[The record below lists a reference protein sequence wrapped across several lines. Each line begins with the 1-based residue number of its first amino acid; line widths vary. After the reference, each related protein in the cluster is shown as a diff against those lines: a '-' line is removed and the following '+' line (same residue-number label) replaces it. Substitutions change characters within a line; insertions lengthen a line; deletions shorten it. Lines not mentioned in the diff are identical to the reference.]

1 MIAQAHIFWSKQII
15 GNALTVGQTHIL
27 RKTLVMLGL
36 LKMNLSSLRPT
47 HCNLL
52 FQVFVDADEA
62 EIAPVLTKLQA
73 SWGRRVALGSYPDWL
88 SNYHRVRLV
97 LDSDS
102 QGEVDNARIQLL
114 DELPKGSVVP
124 LVTDPVSIAT
134 AEVYSLANNGEPKTI

>member
-1 MIAQAHIFWSKQII
+1 M
-15 GNALTVGQTHIL
+15 
-27 RKTLVMLGL
+27 
-36 LKMNLSSLRPT
+36 
-47 HCNLL
+47 
-52 FQVFVDADEA
+52 DADEA

-73 SWGRRVALGSYPDWL
+73 CWGRKVALGSYPDWL

-102 QGEVDNARIQLL
+102 QEEIEKARVQLL

-134 AEVYSLANNGEPKTI
+134 AEVYTLTNNGKETEDGER